1 MKQNTKAKYLLK
13 TLQGIMMILPQS
25 RTFNLIKN
33 RLDCVN
39 ITNFSLP
46 FIGEDNEGDMTEEE
60 TTKQVVACL
69 AEFEI
74 QRDRYIK
81 YMED

>member
-1 MKQNTKAKYLLK
+1 
-13 TLQGIMMILPQS
+13 MMILPQS

-46 FIGEDNEGDMTEEE
+46 FIGEDKETDMSEEDS
-60 TTKQVVACL
+60 TQ
-69 AEFEI
+69 
-74 QRDRYIK
+74 
-81 YMED
+81 